1 MSKDKMK
8 YTVIRRELEPM
19 NVTIKLQCDKSP
31 LALDVAVAG
40 LHLAIESL
48 KDEQEMCSDRS
59 SRHSWLKELQDR
71 VAQCK
76 SQVEAFKRA

>member
-48 KDEQEMCSDRS
+48 KDELEMCP
-59 SRHSWLKELQDR
+59 KEGRRPTMIEHLQEA

-76 SQVEAFKRA
+76 RDVERLGRA